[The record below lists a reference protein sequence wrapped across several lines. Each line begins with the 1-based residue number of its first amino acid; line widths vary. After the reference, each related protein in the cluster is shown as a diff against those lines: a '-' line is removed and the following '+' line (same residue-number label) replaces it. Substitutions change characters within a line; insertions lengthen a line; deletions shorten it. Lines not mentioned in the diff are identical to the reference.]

1 MPVTIENNQI
11 TILNPATL
19 NEVGKVNVSNKQDVD
34 TVLKKAKEYNKW
46 SSLSLKKRCAII
58 HKFRKIVFKN
68 SKLLKKTIKDET
80 GKKDFIIF
88 TELLSFLD
96 HAKTMSKVAKYA
108 LKKNSRNPGLLFKNK
123 RAYVQY
129 EPLGV
134 AGIVS
139 PWNFPLATPM
149 KGTIEALLA
158 GNNVILK
165 PSEYT
170 PLTSL
175 FMKKLWDEYIGYND
189 AFQIINGAGD
199 VGSMLVESPV
209 TDIISFTGSTKVGLK
224 IAKTCSSSLKP
235 CILELGGK
243 DPMIILK
250 DASIKR
256 TVESALHAGLFNAGQ
271 TCISTEEIY
280 VEDDIVDKFKAKLS
294 LRIKDIKSGGSDS
307 DDIGPIITD
316 ETKQKINEH
325 INEVKDS
332 CDIFS
337 GINNGG
343 DKFIAPTI
351 VVNPPDSSRL
361 VNEETFGPV
370 MSIRSFKSEDEL
382 IKKIHKTG
390 YGLSSSI
397 FGKDKKRINRII
409 KRMKIGNVNV
419 NDVMTSYAIVTL
431 PFGGEGISGLG
442 KQHGVE
448 GLRSFCRVKSIVV
461 NRFNFIDEPMWIG
474 RPKVVEKVLEKI
486 TNLLFR

>member
-19 NEVGKVNVSNKQDVD
+19 NEVGKVKVSNKQDVD
-34 TVLKKAKEYNKW
+34 TALKIAQEYKEW

-68 SKLLKKTIKDET
+68 SELLKKTIKDET
-80 GKKDFIIF
+80 GKKDFVIF

-96 HAKTMSKVAKYA
+96 HAKTMAKIA
-108 LKKNSRNPGLLFKNK
+108 QSSLKKSSRNPGFLFKNK
-123 RAYVQY
+123 KAYVQY

-134 AGIVS
+134 AGIIS

-149 KGTIEALLA
+149 KGTVEALLS

-175 FMKKLWDEYIGYND
+175 FMKKLWDEYIGYNN
-189 AFQIINGAGD
+189 AFQVINGTGD
-199 VGSMLVESPV
+199 VGSILVESPI
-209 TDIISFTGSTKVGLK
+209 TDVISFTGSTKVGLK
-224 IAKTCSSSLKP
+224 IAETCSSRLKP

-256 TVESALHAGLFNAGQ
+256 SVESALYAGLFNAGQ
-271 TCISTEEIY
+271 TCISTEEIF
-280 VEDDIVDKFKAKLS
+280 VEDDIVDEFKTKLS

-351 VVNPPDSSRL
+351 VVDPPDSSRL

-370 MSIRSFKSEDEL
+370 MTIRPFKTEDEL
-382 IKKIHKTG
+382 IEKIHKTG

-397 FGKDKKRINRII
+397 FGSDKKRVNRII
-409 KRMKIGNVNV
+409 KRMKTGNVNV

-461 NRFNFIDEPMWIG
+461 NRFNFIDEPMWLG
-474 RPKVVEKVLEKI
+474 RPKIVEKALEKLVK
-486 TNLLFR
+486 LLFR

>member
-108 LKKNSRNPGLLFKNK
+108 LKKNSRNPGFLFKNK

-170 PLTSL
+170 PLTSI

-199 VGSMLVESPV
+199 VGSMLVESPI

-256 TVESALHAGLFNAGQ
+256 SVESALHAGLFNAGQ

-280 VEDDIVDKFKAKLS
+280 VEDDIIDEFKSKLS

-316 ETKQKINEH
+316 ETKQKINKH

-337 GINNGG
+337 GINNGD

-351 VVNPPDSSRL
+351 IVDPPDSSRL

-370 MSIRSFKSEDEL
+370 MSIRPFKTEDEL
-382 IKKIHKTG
+382 IEKIHKTG

-397 FGKDKKRINRII
+397 FGSNKKRVNRII

-448 GLRSFCRVKSIVV
+448 GLRSFCRVKSIVE
-461 NRFNFIDEPMWIG
+461 NRFNFIDEPMWLG
-474 RPKVVEKVLEKI
+474 RPKVVEKILDKFAK
-486 TNLLFR
+486 LLFR